1 MNPHELPYFRMKTTR
16 YLQCDMHIAS
26 KLETLVFN
34 TTTKQ
39 MQKSGLKK
47 MEHRA
52 FVAAYD
58 VHAQRLLFAFPQLQ
72 EKIEKHQIKPNQ
84 VMDEVD
90 LYCANFDANLS
101 ECSIDSDPRLAAR
114 WFMIRKL
121 IDLLRD
127 HNLATSVEFSIA
139 SHNSNKSAYRNQCH
153 SILANIR
160 NEKTG
165 LKDRIITS
173 ATSGKSVISNLGTMG
188 YKEMWPALW
197 SQPNMQVGHRTVII
211 IQEKI
216 EGQSLIQ
223 CHSCKQYQVTYYE
236 MQTRSADEPMTCF
249 CTCQNCGKKWKM

>member
-1 MNPHELPYFRMKTTR
+1 MNPHKLPYFRMKTIR
-16 YLQCDMHIAS
+16 YLQCEVNIAS

-47 MEHRA
+47 MEQRA
-52 FVAAYD
+52 FVAAYN
-58 VHAQRLLFAFPQLQ
+58 VHAQRLLFALPELQ

-101 ECSIDSDPRLAAR
+101 ACSIDSDTRLAVR

-127 HNLATSVEFSIA
+127 NDLATRVEFSIA
-139 SHNSNKSAYRNQCH
+139 SHNSTKSAYRNQCH
-153 SILANIR
+153 RILANIR

-165 LKDRIITS
+165 LEERIV
-173 ATSGKSVISNLGTMG
+173 SGKSVISNLGIMG
-188 YKEMWPALW
+188 FKEMWPSLW

-211 IQEKI
+211 VQEKI

-223 CHSCKQYQVTYYE
+223 CHSCKQFKVTYYE
-236 MQTRSADEPMTCF
+236 LQTRSADEPMTCF